1 MGPVPVRRR
10 AVPGQSAN
18 GGAVSAVVAVRP
30 RTSAGRVRDP
40 TGSAR
45 VSGFLLH
52 VSPGETRARRP
63 TPGGSCGR
71 TGLCLRR
78 LRRGPGRPPEPDQRR
93 RLAASRAAGLRPFR
107 HDAPRVLAGSGRPR
121 AGDAA
126 PGGPPA
132 GDVHDVDR
140 ARHLRR
146 GPRALAQRAAAVLV
160 RFLGVFLALG
170 ENNGLYPLV
179 FSTVPGFD
187 TFRVPARWLLLWAFG
202 AAVLA
207 SLGADWIGR
216 GSVVKL
222 RGRWFWPRALLL
234 VVIVVVAVVWQDQ
247 QGEPFPQRRT
257 PLAFAAI
264 AAPTLAI
271 ATLPHVGRPL
281 LAVG

>member
-30 RTSAGRVRDP
+30 RTGAGCLRDP
-40 TGSAR
+40 TGPAR

-63 TPGGSCGR
+63 APGGGCGR
-71 TGLCLRR
+71 TGVCLRR

-107 HDAPRVLAGSGRPR
+107 DDAPRVLAGSGRAR

-146 GPRALAQRAAAVLV
+146 GPRALAQRAAAGLV
-160 RFLGVFLALG
+160 RGGRGKYVH
-170 ENNGLYPLV
+170 
-179 FSTVPGFD
+179 PG
-187 TFRVPARWLLLWAFG
+187 RRAVGCPAAANPRAG
-202 AAVLA
+202 AAVD
-207 SLGADWIGR
+207 SRR
-216 GSVVKL
+216 GSQL
-222 RGRWFWPRALLL
+222 ARRGRRVLAGLSGGARAAAAVLDQRAVHRIPRLRWRDAGG
-234 VVIVVVAVVWQDQ
+234 ARPA
-247 QGEPFPQRRT
+247 GGATR
-257 PLAFAAI
+257 PLATGAVRR
-264 AAPTLAI
+264 PGE
-271 ATLPHVGRPL
+271 LPGGLP
-281 LAVG
+281 GPG